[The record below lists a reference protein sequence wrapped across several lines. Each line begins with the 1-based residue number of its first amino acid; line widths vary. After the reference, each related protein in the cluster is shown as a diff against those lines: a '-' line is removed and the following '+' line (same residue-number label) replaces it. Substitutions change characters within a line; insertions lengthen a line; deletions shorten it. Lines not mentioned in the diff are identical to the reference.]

1 MLSGKNRGRRKSF
14 PQFTWDYPRAA
25 MQGSGDGNVLK
36 KLWNR
41 FGERSAAPERGFA
54 LLEERAPA
62 LRIVTALEARLHRCI
77 EPAHVGVLRMA
88 RELAFSVTGKP
99 GWMEFDSQSGALT
112 GHPSGKDVGKYKGIK
127 IRVSDGTASA
137 ELDNIDVE
145 VIPAT
150 GSANQPPQISGTPSS
165 AVLVGTFYAFVPT
178 VSDPEGDPLSFTIQN
193 LPRWASFDPANG
205 RLSGMPTAADVGTYT
220 GITITVAD
228 GELRD
233 ALGPFA
239 IQVITVA
246 TGTASLSWL
255 PPTENEDGS
264 ALGDLGGYIVYWGAE
279 SRNYASSAT
288 IDNLAV
294 TGYVVDNLI
303 PGETYYFSVTAYNL
317 SGIESSFSNEGS
329 KTIQ

>member
-1 MLSGKNRGRRKSF
+1 MAGKPVRTFLLAAAAGLVLTACGDEDSTEAGSASVAPTNRPPVISGDPNA
-14 PQFTWDYPRAA
+14 TV
-25 MQGSGDGNVLK
+25 MQGEVYSFTPKASDPDGD
-36 KLWNR
+36 
-41 FGERSAAPERGFA
+41 
-54 LLEERAPA
+54 
-62 LRIVTALEARLHRCI
+62 
-77 EPAHVGVLRMA
+77 
-88 RELAFSVTGKP
+88 ELAFSVTGKP